1 MGSAAL
7 KGLIALFGSWTK
19 WVVIGY
25 GVFLVGILV
34 GALFV
39 RLRERHRKRKTRT

>member
-1 MGSAAL
+1 MNSGAL
-7 KGLIALFGSWTK
+7 KGLIALFGPWTR

-25 GVFLVGILV
+25 GVAIVGILV

-39 RLRERHRKRKTRT
+39 RLRERRRKTRTS